1 MFTQTWKKYLSII
14 IILIK
19 RSVNGPQE
27 MQLNFS
33 DFERAAGGRKIKF
46 NFSNM
51 QLNNGRQNY
60 GEKLPPVATDLIQ
73 VLQESETASQLL
85 KGQNLLF
92 AMATNMTLTITNTT
106 AVAITEEEAP
116 AAEGDDTVVENA
128 ATV

>member
-14 IILIK
+14 IILMK
-19 RSVNGPQE
+19 RSTGGPQE

-73 VLQESETASQLL
+73 VLQENDPALQLL
-85 KGQNLLF
+85 KNQNFHF
-92 AMATNMTLTITNTT
+92 AMATNMTLTITNNTP
-106 AVAITEEEAP
+106 VAAAEEATTG
-116 AAEGDDTVVENA
+116 ADDAVVENA
-128 ATV
+128 EAV

>member
-14 IILIK
+14 LILIK

-27 MQLNFS
+27 MQVNFS

-46 NFSNM
+46 NFINM

-73 VLQESETASQLL
+73 VLQEHEPAMQLL
-85 KGQNLLF
+85 RNRNYEF
-92 AMATNMTLTITNTT
+92 AMTSNMMLTITNTT
-106 AVAITEEEAP
+106 PVAVAEEAP
-116 AAEGDDTVVENA
+116 EAPSGEVAVDA
-128 ATV
+128 ATL

>member
-14 IILIK
+14 IILMK
-19 RSVNGPQE
+19 RSTSGPQE

-73 VLQESETASQLL
+73 VLQENDPTLQLL
-85 KGQNLLF
+85 KNQNFEF
-92 AMATNMTLTITNTT
+92 AMATNMTLTITNKTPVADT
-106 AVAITEEEAP
+106 AIEG
-116 AAEGDDTVVENA
+116 AAGEDAAVVEDA
-128 ATV
+128 EAV

>member
-27 MQLNFS
+27 MQVNFS

-73 VLQESETASQLL
+73 VLQENDAALQLL
-85 KGQNLLF
+85 KNKNYEF
-92 AMATNMTLTITNTT
+92 AMTSNMMLTITNTT
-106 AVAITEEEAP
+106 PVAEAEVP
-116 AAEGDDTVVENA
+116 AADTDEVVEDVEA
-128 ATV
+128 V

>member
-106 AVAITEEEAP
+106 AVAINEDEAP
-116 AAEGDDTVVENA
+116 AAEGDDTVVENE